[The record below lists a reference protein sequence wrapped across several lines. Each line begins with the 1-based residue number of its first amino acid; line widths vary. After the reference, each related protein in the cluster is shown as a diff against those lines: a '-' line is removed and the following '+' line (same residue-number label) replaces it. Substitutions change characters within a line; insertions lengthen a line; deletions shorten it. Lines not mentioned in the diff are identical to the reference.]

1 MAELSKNC
9 FSEEAAERPEM
20 REIVQTLS
28 QILTPSIEWQASLR
42 ETSQVFTGLFNGKW

>member
-9 FSEEAAERPEM
+9 LSEEAADRPEM

-28 QILTPSIEWQASLR
+28 QILMSSIEWEASLSGA
-42 ETSQVFTGLFNGKW
+42 SQVFTGLYNGR